1 MKLADKDW
9 RLRHLYYIVNK
20 DGQKVLFNPNSLQD
34 IVNKT
39 PDPRKV
45 LLKSRQIGFSTQ
57 EILKMFDFTIFGRNR
72 TSCILAHENDA
83 IEKLFRIVQRAYKWM
98 PEELK
103 PKLDRGGG
111 SKHEFYFPEINSRIY
126 CDLESRGDTIQWLHV
141 SEFAFM
147 KDAAKVKSTLQAV
160 PLNGI
165 ATIETTPNGM
175 GNHFYDMWIDQDQPY
190 KKLFF
195 PWYMFEAY
203 RVPAK
208 KTLEYT
214 DEELELIA
222 KAKKLYGVEV
232 DQEQI
237 AFRRL
242 KKAELKD
249 NAYDENR
256 VPFEQE
262 YPEDDATCFLSSGNS
277 VMDAFII
284 KALIDKAFPPEENN
298 GWMRLYAKPD
308 KTKTYVCGADVAE
321 GVGGD
326 YSVGV
331 MIEIQSRKVVG
342 IIRGHW
348 KPYEFA
354 HKLSDFCDLFK
365 APGRIPP
372 LLGVERNNHGHAVLL
387 ELNEHI
393 HYENL
398 YTHSDEKLGWR
409 TDNVSRPIMIN
420 AFIDAVENKYL
431 EIQDLWILSECL
443 TLINSNGKIEA
454 ADNKHDDCIVATAV
468 ALQLCLNSSNLDN
481 YDNIERRILL

>member
-1 MKLADKDW
+1 MKILDPLW
-9 RLRHLYYIVNK
+9 RLTHLYYIVDKN
-20 DGQKVLFNPNSLQD
+20 GQKILFKPNELQD
-34 IVNKT
+34 VVNKT
-39 PDPRKV
+39 PDLRKMI
-45 LLKSRQIGFSTQ
+45 LKSRQIGFSTQ
-57 EILKMFDFTIFGRNR
+57 EILKMLDFTIFGRNR

-98 PEELK
+98 PDDLK

-111 SKHEFYFPEINSRIY
+111 SKFEYYFPEINSRIY
-126 CDLESRGDTIQWLHV
+126 CDLESRGDTIQKLHV

-147 KDAAKVKSTLQAV
+147 KNASKVKSTLQAV
-160 PLNGI
+160 PLNGEV
-165 ATIETTPNGM
+165 TIETTANGM
-175 GNHFYDMWIDQDQPY
+175 GNHFYDMWVDPDQPY
-190 KKLFF
+190 KKMFF
-195 PWYMFEAY
+195 PWFMFQAY
-203 RVPAK
+203 RMPVGKPLA
-208 KTLEYT
+208 YT
-214 DEELELIA
+214 DEELELIN
-222 KAKKLYGVEV
+222 KAKKIYSVDV

-249 NAYDENR
+249 NAYDTNR

-262 YPEDDATCFLSSGNS
+262 YPEDDTTCFLTSGNS
-277 VMDAFII
+277 VMDSFVI
-284 KALIDKAFPPEENN
+284 KQLMDDARPPIKDN
-298 GWMRLYAKPD
+298 GWMKLYAEPD

-342 IIRGHW
+342 VIRGHW

-354 HKLSDFCDLFK
+354 HKLKELCNVFK
-365 APGRIPP
+365 APGRIHP

-387 ELNEHI
+387 ELSEHI

-398 YTHSDEKLGWR
+398 YVHSDEKLGWR

-431 EIQDLWILSECL
+431 NIHDLMILAECL
-443 TLINSNGKIEA
+443 TLINCNGKIEA
-454 ADNKHDDCIVATAV
+454 ADNKHDDCIVATAIS
-468 ALQLCLNSSNLDN
+468 LQLCLNSSNLDN

>member
-1 MKLADKDW
+1 MKLLDPIW
-9 RLRHLYYIVNK
+9 RLTHLYYIVDKN
-20 DGQKVLFNPNSLQD
+20 GQKILFRPNSLQQR
-34 IVNKT
+34 VNET
-39 PDPRKV
+39 PDRRK
-45 LLKSRQIGFSTQ
+45 LILKSRQIGFSTQ

-98 PEELK
+98 PDDLK

-111 SKHEFYFPEINSRIY
+111 SKHELYFPEINSRIY

-147 KDAAKVKSTLQAV
+147 KDAGKVKSTLQAV

-165 ATIETTPNGM
+165 ATIETTANGM
-175 GNHFYDMWIDQDQPY
+175 GNHFYDMWVDHDQPY

-195 PWYMFEAY
+195 PWFMFEDY
-203 RVPAK
+203 RIPVASK
-208 KTLEYT
+208 LNYS
-214 DEELELIA
+214 DEELELIN
-222 KAKKLYGVEV
+222 KAKKIYGVDV
-232 DQEQI
+232 SQEQI

-249 NAYDENR
+249 NVYDTNR

-262 YPEDDATCFLSSGNS
+262 YPEDDTTCFLTSGNN
-277 VMDAFII
+277 VMDSFRI
-284 KALIDKAFPPEENN
+284 KELMDSARPAIKDT
-298 GWMRLYAKPD
+298 GWMKLYAEPD
-308 KTKTYVCGADVAE
+308 KQNIYVCGADVAE

-326 YSVGV
+326 YSVAV
-331 MIEIQSRKVVG
+331 MIEVKSREVVG

-354 HKLSDFCDLFK
+354 HKISEFCELFRFPSRGVPQL
-365 APGRIPP
+365 A
-372 LLGVERNNHGHAVLL
+372 VERNNHGHAVLL

-393 HYENL
+393 AYENL

-420 AFIDAVENKYL
+420 AFINAVENKYL
-431 EIQDLWILSECL
+431 LIHDPTILNECL

-454 ADNKHDDCIVATAV
+454 ADNKHDDAIVATAI
-468 ALQLCLNSSNLDN
+468 ALQLAISSSNLDI
-481 YDNIERRILL
+481 YENIERRILL